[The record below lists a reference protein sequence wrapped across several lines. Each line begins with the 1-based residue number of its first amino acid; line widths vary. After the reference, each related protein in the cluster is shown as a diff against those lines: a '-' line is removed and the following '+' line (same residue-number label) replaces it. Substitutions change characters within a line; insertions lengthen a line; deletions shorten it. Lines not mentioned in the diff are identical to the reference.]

1 MSFDRILKW
10 KVAYVA
16 LFLNENENEN
26 ENYSFWKLAYVAV
39 HFENED
45 F

>member
-1 MSFDRILKW
+1 MSFDRILKC
-10 KVAYVA
+10 KLAYVA

-26 ENYSFWKLAYVAV
+26 YSYWKLAYDVV
-39 HFENED
+39 HLENED